1 MTMAAQLVRGG
12 TRWDQVK
19 ASPLLLIRGGRGD
32 GHSGGS
38 GDVRTPGQMDAL
50 PAVTPSIPLIAPTLT
65 SCLSLPMM
73 ITASLAQHGH
83 VSTLPPPTTP
93 PHPAQIPPRA
103 QGLHIHC
110 LVLTSLWTPHL
121 TDTSNSE
128 HPKWESSPPKP
139 APPVG
144 LPSQQRRPPL
154 LDYEH
159 RTHRHP

>member
-83 VSTLPPPTTP
+83 VSTLPPPHNTP
-93 PHPAQIPPRA
+93 TSCSDPSQSPGPAHPLPGPHLPLDP
-103 QGLHIHC
+103 
-110 LVLTSLWTPHL
+110 TPHRHL
-121 TDTSNSE
+121 KLRASKMGVITPQTC
-128 HPKWESSPPKP
+128 SPCRAPFSAK
-139 APPVG
+139 APPSTR
-144 LPSQQRRPPL
+144 L
-154 LDYEH
+154 
-159 RTHRHP
+159 